1 MFFRHEDMKYMF
13 FRHEVHVFRHEDM
26 KYMFFRHDDMKTCF
40 YRFKKIIN

>member
-1 MFFRHEDMKYMF
+1 MF
-13 FRHEVHVFRHEDM
+13 FRHEDM